1 MDMLRG
7 FAIAGALFALGATS
21 VARAAQSGFVE
32 APDGVPLCVYET
44 GRPDAPALLFIHGFS
59 QSYAV
64 FKLQYQSDLARD
76 FRIVAFDLRGHGCSG
91 KPWKESAYATPDIWA
106 ADVRAV
112 MTAKKLIRPVI
123 VGWSYGGYIIADY
136 VRAYGTADVAGLVLI
151 GSNGGLLPPPTDP
164 QALARQA
171 SARAAALNTSP
182 DIEAGIAGGH
192 AFVKLMSAH
201 PLPPDLAE
209 IMFVTNQMLPAYA
222 RRAMS
227 GRSLQNDDVVPEFRA
242 PTLFVIGD
250 KDLSQ
255 SPAVMAKLAASLPNA
270 KLSVYPD
277 AGHAAF
283 ADAPERF
290 DAELR
295 AFAQS
300 VQLAGH

>member
-1 MDMLRG
+1 MAAALL
-7 FAIAGALFALGATS
+7 AILATPPGE
-21 VARAAQSGFVE
+21 AAESGFVE
-32 APDGVPLCVYET
+32 APDGIPLCVYET

-91 KPWKESAYATPDIWA
+91 KPWKASAYDRPDIWA

-112 MTAKKLIRPVI
+112 MRAKKLVRPVI

-164 QALARQA
+164 QVLAGQA
-171 SARAAALNTSP
+171 KAREAALDTSP

-192 AFVKLMSAH
+192 AFVTLMSAH
-201 PLPPDLAE
+201 PLAPDLAE

-222 RRAMS
+222 RRAMA
-227 GRSLQNDDVVPEFRA
+227 GRNLQNDDVVPKFKA
-242 PTLFVIGD
+242 PTLFIIGD
-250 KDLSQ
+250 KDRSQ
-255 SPAVMAKLAASLPNA
+255 SPAVMTTLAAALPNA

-277 AGHAAF
+277 AGHATF

-295 AFAQS
+295 TFAQA
-300 VQLAGH
+300 VQGRAH